1 MTVSRIRGKFLQVG
15 ATLIGLSLVV
25 SLATIGRAAP
35 PIATLLSTAFSPTA
49 EMVAPRDAW
58 RLAENYAAA
67 IPGSEVLLGS
77 GDSMLPLY
85 RDRTVLVVQRMGM
98 SELRSG
104 MTVVFTGDQGR
115 PVAHTLLEKTP
126 RGWRAMG
133 VGNREPDRTLVRF
146 GNLIGVVVKA
156 YTPEARSS
164 SVTVAA
170 TISPRAGTSAPG
182 TLPVV
187 SPAYAALAAN
197 E

>member
-1 MTVSRIRGKFLQVG
+1 MVVARTLGKFFKVGAVLVGLMANCVSMTWAAQPTVATVST
-15 ATLIGLSLVV
+15 ALSP
-25 SLATIGRAAP
+25 AA
-35 PIATLLSTAFSPTA
+35 
-49 EMVAPRDAW
+49 EVVAPRDAW

-67 IPGSEVLLGS
+67 HPGTEVLVGS

-85 RDRTVLVVQRMGM
+85 RDRTVLVVQAVGM

-115 PVAHTLLEKTP
+115 PVAHTLLEKTS

-156 YTPEARSS
+156 YTPDARAS
-164 SVTVAA
+164 SVAVVDPVV
-170 TISPRAGTSAPG
+170 PRED
-182 TLPVV
+182 V
-187 SPAYAALAAN
+187 SPAGTLTVGSPAFATLAAN
-197 E
+197 D